1 MSIKK
6 TVCLIIFT
14 LFFCKIIQAQS
25 NIEVINSF
33 APKYV
38 SMVAELNISGEVVI
52 EVTIDKDGLVTNAK
66 VVSGHPLLR
75 KNCEE
80 TIKKWKFNSQ
90 QIESVRKTNVKFEF
104 ILEDLSIIKNKCDVK
119 YLDKEEV
126 IFKTPFEVVIKGTL
140 KEISKTGC
148 SNNSNISQKLLYP
161 FRKVASFLK
170 KLFT

>member
-6 TVCLIIFT
+6 TVCLAVFT
-14 LFFCKIIQAQS
+14 LFFCKTVQAQS
-25 NIEVINSF
+25 SIEVISSF
-33 APKYV
+33 VPKYV

-52 EVTIDKDGLVTNAK
+52 EITIDKDGLVTNAK
-66 VVSGHPLLR
+66 AVSGHPLLR

-90 QIESVRKTNVKFEF
+90 PTEVVRKTNVKFEF
-104 ILEDLSIIKNKCDVK
+104 ILEDLSIIENKCDVK

-126 IFKTPFEVVIKGTL
+126 IFTNPFEIIIKGTL
-140 KEISKTGC
+140 KKISKTGC
-148 SNNSNISQKLLYP
+148 SNNSKISQKLMFP
-161 FRKVASFLK
+161 FHKIASLLK